1 MEDENIISE
10 GIKTG
15 KTFNDYFINI
25 PTQNILIK
33 KSSKLQLIKAKNKFQ
48 TFRFTEINT
57 DEIKKS
63 IKKHL
68 KKVIQFQ
75 TF

>member
-25 PTQNILIK
+25 PTQNIRIK
-33 KSSKLQLIKAKNKFQ
+33 KSSKLQLIKAKNKSQ

>member
-33 KSSKLQLIKAKNKFQ
+33 KSSKLQLIKAKNKSQ

-75 TF
+75 TY

>member
-25 PTQNILIK
+25 PTQNVLIK
-33 KSSKLQLIKAKNKFQ
+33 KSSKLQLIKAKNKSQ

>member
-33 KSSKLQLIKAKNKFQ
+33 ISSKLQLIKAKNKSQ

>member
-1 MEDENIISE
+1 MEDENFISE

-25 PTQNILIK
+25 PNQNILIK
-33 KSSKLQLIKAKNKFQ
+33 KSSKLQLIKAKNKSQ

>member
-33 KSSKLQLIKAKNKFQ
+33 KSSKLQLIKAKNKSQ

>member
-33 KSSKLQLIKAKNKFQ
+33 KSSKLQLIKAKNKSQ

-63 IKKHL
+63 VKKHL

>member
-25 PTQNILIK
+25 PTQNMLIK
-33 KSSKLQLIKAKNKFQ
+33 KSSKLQLIKAKNKSQ

>member
-1 MEDENIISE
+1 MKDENIISE

-33 KSSKLQLIKAKNKFQ
+33 KSSKLQLIKAKNKSQ

>member
-15 KTFNDYFINI
+15 KTFNDYFINV

-33 KSSKLQLIKAKNKFQ
+33 KSSKLQLIKAKNKSQ

>member
-15 KTFNDYFINI
+15 KTFNDYFIS
-25 PTQNILIK
+25 TQNILIK
-33 KSSKLQLIKAKNKFQ
+33 KSSKLQLIKAKNKSQ